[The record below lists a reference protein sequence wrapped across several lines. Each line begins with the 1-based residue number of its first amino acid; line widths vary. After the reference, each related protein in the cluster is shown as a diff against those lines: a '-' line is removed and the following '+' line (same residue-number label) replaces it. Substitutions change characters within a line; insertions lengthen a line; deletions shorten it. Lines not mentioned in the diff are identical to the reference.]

1 MKNRYG
7 FTLIELVI
15 VVVIVAIIAAIA
27 IPSYAHY
34 VERKDVAIAK
44 QEAQKVAAEL
54 ERFKSKNF
62 SYKGF
67 DASYLYRFTDTDAH
81 GNSVISSHYNP
92 STGQLL
98 LPVGT
103 DVDNAKYKLTLVDG
117 TTHQPLTIKKDTNGV
132 ETPDSTSVKGL
143 SWAIAVERIKG
154 SNGEPQQPRN
164 HDLLILSIGLRCM
177 TKVKDVVSLFTDCGS
192 NGESW

>member
-1 MKNRYG
+1 MKNRHG

-15 VVVIVAIIAAIA
+15 VVVVVAIIAAIA
-27 IPSYAHY
+27 IPNYAQFI
-34 VERKDVAIAK
+34 ERKDEAIAK

-98 LPVGT
+98 LPIG
-103 DVDNAKYKLTLVDG
+103 VDTNNAKYKLTLVDG
-117 TTHQPLTIKKDTNGV
+117 TTHQPLTIKKGANGT

-143 SWAIAVERIKG
+143 SWAIAVERVKG
-154 SNGEPQQPRN
+154 NSGEPKQPRN